1 MAEASIALKLQDNF
15 SQAIINMRNACTP
28 FRSDVTE
35 LQKELDRLNGKRVD
49 LKVDLTWAKNEL
61 AQARRAFKEA
71 EAGTD
76 EMEKA
81 TKRAALAA
89 AEADYSNLTEQLSVV
104 SQQARRTQ
112 RDIDAASD
120 AASRADN
127 RAGARNNG
135 GAGSGGAAG
144 GDVLG
149 TLGKAGLMGML
160 GQSLGQVTD
169 TFLGSALGG
178 SVGSALSGGISGAAA
193 GAAIG
198 SVIPGIGTAIGAAVG
213 GLTGL
218 VGGAADIFK
227 EQDDAF
233 KSYVRDQYGSLQ
245 SARTA
250 ELESGGQIAS
260 GRETSLTS
268 FATLLGGREN
278 AVSYLDEVKTLANS
292 TPFLYDDIT
301 GLSKTML
308 TFGTAVDEIIPTLTA
323 VGDTGAALGMG
334 TADINTVA
342 TALGRMQSTDK
353 ASLEYINLM
362 TERGIGALN
371 WLAEKDGISV
381 AQVYENIS
389 KGNYS
394 GREVADFLIKR
405 MQKDYGG
412 AMEEQSLTYAGL
424 SSTMEGWTQEMRSAQ
439 GDAYNEKAK
448 LGLQDNI
455 AFLQGEAGAALEQM
469 NAYIGEGKALAENL
483 SGQYQREAMSALLLG
498 GPTSLYG
505 EEQAGTL
512 QAMHEEYAA
521 LQKQF
526 DEGDDESKAV
536 AAANMER
543 LKSAAE
549 GLAEDA
555 YNVSDTAK
563 GVQEAERDLVKA
575 LQDNTAALQA
585 HMPEYLMGQQQDKG
599 QAASAFSQF
608 MLGPKG
614 DGEGG
619 FSTAWTQ
626 RMEAEG
632 DLLAAGMGVNSH
644 ATGLKR
650 VPYDNYFAL
659 LHQDEE
665 IVPASEARGRAS
677 GGGGGGVVI
686 TGNEFHIRQ
695 ESDIQDVAR
704 ELMQEIRLARLAGE
718 YGL

>member
-15 SQAIINMRNACTP
+15 SQAIVNMRSTCTP

-35 LQKELDRLNGKRVD
+35 LGQELDRLNQRKVD
-49 LKVDLTWAKNEL
+49 LKVDLTRAKNEL
-61 AQARRAFKEA
+61 TDAKRAFKEA

-104 SQQARRTQ
+104 SQQARQTQ
-112 RDIDAASD
+112 KDILAASD
-120 AASRADN
+120 SISRADN
-127 RAGARNNG
+127 RAGARTAGETG
-135 GAGSGGAAG
+135 GLSGG
-144 GDVLG
+144 DTLG

-178 SVGSALSGGISGAAA
+178 SVGSALSGGISGAVS
-193 GAAIG
+193 GAAMG
-198 SVIPGIGTAIGAAVG
+198 SLAGPVGTAIGAAVG

-233 KSYVRDQYGSLQ
+233 KSYVRDQYSALQ
-245 SARTA
+245 STRAA
-250 ELESGGQIAS
+250 ELESGGAVAS
-260 GRETSLTS
+260 GREDDLRVFS
-268 FATLLGGREN
+268 TLLDNDAEAAERFQASLIELGRTPPFSYGTVAALSKEMLGLGLSTDEASTRIN
-278 AVSYLDEVKTLANS
+278 ALSEAAAALNLSESNVSSIVSYLESAQLAGKLDTRVVKS
-292 TPFLYDDIT
+292 
-301 GLSKTML
+301 LSKLGVNAYEALADAFSLDQSEVMEQL
-308 TFGTAVDEIIPTLTA
+308 GELDVDRGVQAIYDYMGEHFA
-323 VGDTGAALGMG
+323 GAAAGLTG
-334 TADINTVA
+334 TYQG
-342 TALGRMQSTDK
+342 ALGVLESYQEDMQ
-353 ASLEYINLM
+353 N
-362 TERGIGALN
+362 
-371 WLAEKDGISV
+371 
-381 AQVYENIS
+381 
-389 KGNYS
+389 
-394 GREVADFLIKR
+394 
-405 MQKDYGG
+405 
-412 AMEEQSLTYAGL
+412 
-424 SSTMEGWTQEMRSAQ
+424 AQ

-704 ELMQEIRLARLAGE
+704 ELMQEIRMARLAGE